1 MILIVNKITAN
12 IGTNIKK
19 ILNLSWFVFYATDL
33 IVITIDPTIA
43 RSKIIEVK
51 ISHTE

>member
-1 MILIVNKITAN
+1 MILAVKNTIAN
-12 IGTNIKK
+12 IAKNKK
-19 ILNLSWFVFYATDL
+19 KMLNLSRFVYYAVDF